1 MYATEILHTLSV
13 AETSRMLSSSMI
25 TLVLKNSTTR
35 TLETSSAKY
44 TSRMLS
50 TSMINFAFKKSD
62 TKAAGKGVIDKM
74 GKN

>member
-1 MYATEILHTLSV
+1 
-13 AETSRMLSSSMI
+13 MLSSSMI